1 MNQETQERLKAIKGR
16 FRLLMNGAAS
26 QSMREKG
33 LGYKIN
39 WGVGLPVLKGIAAE
53 YGKDYELA
61 VELWKEDI
69 RECKILATM
78 IMPPADMQTD
88 MAELWASQI
97 TTQEIAEMAAFNLFQ
112 YVDNA
117 KSLALKWLAADDVN
131 IRICGYNV
139 LARLF
144 MRGMELDARDIN
156 EFFDQA
162 QAALAEDNISVR
174 HAVVNALSRF
184 SQMSGEH
191 EKLLKSA
198 FRSFDLEIF

>member
-1 MNQETQERLKAIKGR
+1 MKQETQDRLKEIKGR
-16 FRLLMNGAAS
+16 FRLLMNGVVS

-39 WGVGLPVLKGIAAE
+39 WGIGIPALKGIAAE

-78 IMPPADMQTD
+78 MMPAAEMQTD

-97 TTQEIAEMAAFNLFQ
+97 PNQEIAEMAAFNLFQ
-112 YVDNA
+112 YLPDALV
-117 KSLALKWLAADDVN
+117 LALRWLASASAAVQ
-131 IRICGYNV
+131 ICGYNV

-144 MRGMELDARDIN
+144 MRGTDISERDIN
-156 EFFDQA
+156 EFFDQS
-162 QAALAEDNISVR
+162 QTALRDDNISVR
-174 HAVVNALSRF
+174 HAAVNSLSRF
-184 SQMSGEH
+184 AQMSIEH
-191 EKLLKSA
+191 EKLFKSA
-198 FRSFDLEIF
+198 FKSFDLDIF